1 MSHRIYEAL
10 NVPLTPTTPTTP
22 TSPFVSSAPP
32 SPAAD
37 GKSKKSNPLID
48 LVETEKLYVEQLTGI
63 IRVRADN
70 SINYARLITTNH
82 LESGGGLVS
91 V

>member
-1 MSHRIYEAL
+1 MAHRICEAL

-22 TSPFVSSAPP
+22 TSPSVLSAPP

-70 SINYARLITTNH
+70 STNYAWLITTNCP
-82 LESGGGLVS
+82 ESSGGLVS